1 MIGRAPT
8 GGVRSFHRIAEN
20 DVVLDLRDVVVSYA
34 ARGGRRAPAPH
45 AVDGVT
51 FSVRSGESVGLV
63 GESGCGKSSLGRSIV
78 GLAPL
83 TSGSI
88 SVGERAAGDERGRT
102 RRRLSR
108 SAQIVFQDPYSSMD
122 PRQSVGAYVAEPM
135 RVHGLVAKRERARA
149 VGDLLDRVGLG
160 ASFASRYPH
169 ELSGGQRQRVCV
181 ARSLAIAPTLL
192 VCDEPTSALDVSIQA
207 QVVELFRELQ
217 SSEGLT
223 YLFITHDLAL
233 LPQIATT
240 VVVMYLGQIVER
252 GPVHDVLHR
261 PRHPYSIS
269 LVGATPTL
277 GRRSAER
284 PPTMLRGDAVAAG
297 SGGCRF
303 RNRCWAYPTLDAGAR
318 ARCDADVPQA
328 AVDAVHSVACHHAES
343 VAVRSMVRT

>member
-1 MIGRAPT
+1 
-8 GGVRSFHRIAEN
+8 
-20 DVVLDLRDVVVSYA
+20 
-34 ARGGRRAPAPH
+34 
-45 AVDGVT
+45 
-51 FSVRSGESVGLV
+51 
-63 GESGCGKSSLGRSIV
+63 
-78 GLAPL
+78 
-83 TSGSI
+83 
-88 SVGERAAGDERGRT
+88 
-102 RRRLSR
+102 
-108 SAQIVFQDPYSSMD
+108 MD
-122 PRQSVGAYVAEPM
+122 PRQSVGAPSPSRCESTGWSPSGSVLGRSATCSI
-135 RVHGLVAKRERARA
+135 G
-149 VGDLLDRVGLG
+149 VGLG

-303 RNRCWAYPTLDAGAR
+303 RTVAGPTRRWTPGPGR
-318 ARCDADVPQA
+318 ADADVPQA
-328 AVDAVHSVACHHAES
+328 AVDAVHPWPAITPNRWRFA
-343 VAVRSMVRT
+343 AW